1 MDNWRKSS
9 YSGPGDG
16 NECVEVATTLAHIA
30 VRDSK
35 APARAVLAIQT
46 GAFVTFID
54 SLKDTPG
61 NWRKSSHSDG
71 GDGND
76 CVEIANSPTHVAIRD
91 SKAPARA
98 TLTFPTGAFTP
109 FIAALKPTHSAHST
123 VTDFARFRG

>member
-61 NWRKSSHSDG
+61 NWRKSSYSDG

-91 SKAPARA
+91 SKAPADH
-98 TLTFPTGAFTP
+98 TLTVPADAFTT
-109 FIAALKPTHSAHST
+109 FVEALKPS
-123 VTDFARFRG
+123 